1 MSPVVRQRWPT
12 GSAQSQGWFWPH
24 SQRLKTIGR
33 PAARSASLMI
43 R

>member
-12 GSAQSQGWFWPH
+12 GSAQIQGWFWPH
-24 SQRLKTIGR
+24 SQRLKTMGL
-33 PAARSASLMI
+33 PAALRASLMM